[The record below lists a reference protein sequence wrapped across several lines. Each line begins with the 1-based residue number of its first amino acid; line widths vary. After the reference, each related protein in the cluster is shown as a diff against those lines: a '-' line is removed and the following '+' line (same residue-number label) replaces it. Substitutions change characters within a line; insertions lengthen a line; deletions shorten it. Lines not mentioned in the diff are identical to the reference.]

1 MSLSDR
7 QLWDARYRQGAYSE
21 RLWPAAY
28 LQQCMPEILARQ
40 TPKRALDVACG
51 RGRNSIYAAQQGF
64 AVDAVDVSAAALAHG
79 ARQAFQAAVTV
90 NWRCQNLLGANAESG
105 WQSNNEYGLILMF
118 RFVAPS
124 LLPALASNL
133 ALGGHLLIEEH
144 MQWSGPEA
152 VNGPNNPDFRVA
164 PQALKEALLGC
175 PQGLDIVDEFDGLV
189 EEPDGSRAAL
199 SRIWVRRQR

>member
-21 RLWPAAY
+21 RLWPGAY
-28 LQQCMPEILARQ
+28 LQQCMPQILAQQ
-40 TPKRALDVACG
+40 TPERALDVACG

-64 AVDAVDVSAAALAHG
+64 NVDAVDVSAAALAQG
-79 ARQAFQAAVTV
+79 ARQAFHAGVTV
-90 NWRCQNLLGANAESG
+90 NWRCQNLLGANVGGG
-105 WQSNNEYGLILMF
+105 WQSDNKYGLIIMF

-124 LLPALASNL
+124 LLPTLVSNL

-144 MQWSGPEA
+144 LQWSGPEA

-164 PQALKEALLGC
+164 PQALKEALLSS
-175 PQGLDIVDEFDGLV
+175 PQGLDIVDEFEGLV
-189 EEPDGSRAAL
+189 EEPDGSQAAL
-199 SRIWVRRQR
+199 SRIWVRRQK

>member
-21 RLWPAAY
+21 RLWPSAY
-28 LQQCMPEILARQ
+28 LQQCIPEILAQ
-40 TPKRALDVACG
+40 QAPQRALDVACG

-64 AVDAVDVSAAALAHG
+64 VVDAVDVAAAALAQG
-79 ARQAFQAAVTV
+79 ARQAFHAGVTV
-90 NWRCQNLLGANAESG
+90 NWRCQNLLGANAG
-105 WQSNNEYGLILMF
+105 GVWQPHNNYGLIVMF

-124 LLPALASNL
+124 LVPTLVSNL

-144 MQWSGPEA
+144 LQWSGPEA

-164 PQALKEALLGC
+164 PQSLKEALLSG
-175 PQGLDIVDEFDGLV
+175 PQVLDLVDEFEGLV
-189 EEPDGSRAAL
+189 EEPDGSQAAL

>member
-64 AVDAVDVSAAALAHG
+64 VVDAVDVSAAALAHG
-79 ARQAFQAAVTV
+79 ARQAFHAGVTV
-90 NWRCQNLLGANAESG
+90 NWRCQNLLGANAG
-105 WQSNNEYGLILMF
+105 GVWQPHNNYGLIVMF

-124 LLPALASNL
+124 LVPTLVSNL

-144 MQWSGPEA
+144 LQWSGPEA
-152 VNGPNNPDFRVA
+152 VSGPNNPDFRVA
-164 PQALKEALLGC
+164 PQSLKEALLSG
-175 PQGLDIVDEFDGLV
+175 PQVLDLVDEFEGLV
-189 EEPDGSRAAL
+189 EEPDGSQAAL
-199 SRIWVRRQR
+199 SRIWVRLQR